1 MWYTFGMC
9 SFVRWLLSPVN
20 VGYRKYSGVFDLP
33 PRPLWWWVAGVA
45 CFLGMLAAGF
55 IYVISH
61 VLWVGMILAVLFGQ
75 LRVGSFL
82 EFVFYVMI
90 VLLGWGYRRA
100 VKYLE
105 SRYDR
110 GNYPPGHWSR
120 DLVERGQAVIGS
132 NLVIFGVSLLP
143 VWLALWYWIRKLFG

>member
-1 MWYTFGMC
+1 
-9 SFVRWLLSPVN
+9 
-20 VGYRKYSGVFDLP
+20 
-33 PRPLWWWVAGVA
+33 
-45 CFLGMLAAGF
+45 MLA
-55 IYVISH
+55 S
-61 VLWVGMILAVLFGQ
+61 LAAI
-75 LRVGSFL
+75 FL
-82 EFVFYVMI
+82 
-90 VLLGWGYRRA
+90 LCCGYRRA